1 MRRPAAAI
9 LLALAALAA
18 LPAGKPL
25 PPSDDAVR
33 YTSAQPTTQAW
44 RSRAV
49 PVCVARLSANR
60 ALTPDDLEA
69 ICGCTADTYLAGH
82 GNNPL
87 PGLADDHLPIAL
99 ENDLLNCTSR
109 TRPDQRVAVREL
121 NAVWPQGR
129 LPAGAVP
136 VAEAPVADVP
146 ATDGKPDV
154 AEEATEAS
162 ASGDDAGGGFWAWL
176 GTLALPAWLTGASIL
191 WWIAGGIFLF
201 GLLLLKIRR
210 RDPRNDLVGPPAH
223 LRRGAPPQP
232 PRRPDLPR

>member
-1 MRRPAAAI
+1 MMRPAAAL

-25 PPSDDAVR
+25 PPSDNPPDTAADAR
-33 YTSAQPTTQAW
+33 LRMRGQAI
-44 RSRAV
+44 SL
-49 PVCVARLSANR
+49 CVAELRPVPDLS
-60 ALTPDDLEA
+60 PDDLES
-69 ICGCTADTYLAGH
+69 ICGCAVDRYLT
-82 GNNPL
+82 
-87 PGLADDHLPIAL
+87 GLGGRPDPQVRLQGAL
-99 ENDLLNCTSR
+99 ETQMVACTAR
-109 TRPDQRVAVREL
+109 IRPERAGDVARRRVA
-121 NAVWPQGR
+121 AQQTAAP
-129 LPAGAVP
+129 P
-136 VAEAPVADVP
+136 VAEAPVADAP

-154 AEEATEAS
+154 AEETTEAS
-162 ASGDDAGGGFWAWL
+162 VDGEEAGGSFWAWL

-201 GLLLLKIRR
+201 GLLLMKLQR